1 MQKKK
6 CKSKD
11 HGQASCDNAPTRLA
25 NKLKR
30 ILAAQAPRILPPAAP
45 SV

>member
-6 CKSKD
+6 CKGKD

-25 NKLKR
+25 NKLKK
-30 ILAAQAPRILPPAAP
+30 
-45 SV
+45 